1 MSHLRSSII
10 IGFTQS
16 NINSSSARPYE
27 LIFPVVTTF
36 KFTTSSIADSQGWF
50 NGTGAAVAWD
60 VREEYTGGTWVGTS
74 IGTINLSAVGAV
86 TFNISPITLNP
97 GDVLTI
103 VPPAAAGAAVGSA
116 IGVSL
121 IGER

>member
-10 IGFTQS
+10 IAFTQS
-16 NINSSSARPYE
+16 SINSSTARAYE
-27 LIFPVVTTF
+27 LIFPVVTSF
-36 KFTTSSIADSQGWF
+36 SFTTSSITDSQGWF
-50 NGTGAAVAWD
+50 NGTGAAVSWT
-60 VREEYTGGTWVGTS
+60 VREEITTGGS
-74 IGTINLSAVGAV
+74 IGTIDLSAGGVV
-86 TFNISPITLNP
+86 TFSISPITLSP

-103 VPPAAAGAAVGSA
+103 VPPASAGAAVGSA